1 MAKRYEVRKRE
12 KNIDETVVA
21 IIWDEP
27 VEQHTTLR
35 DIDQRLAE
43 LEADIAYLQR
53 EHEQLLA
60 DKIKVKNAIE
70 RTVKK

>member
-12 KNIDETVVA
+12 KNVDETVVA

-27 VEQHTTLR
+27 VEQRTTLR

-43 LEADIAYLQR
+43 LEADIAYMQR

-60 DKIKVKNAIE
+60 DKTEVKNAIE